1 MGTPYLNFEVE
12 ENPHTSE
19 QQMSGKIH
27 VLSRKLGCGIR
38 ITLKELLECLMED
51 LSDEFPDVHRKLIA
65 PYPNDSSGSKWSWK
79 RRNVLKIHNPRELCP
94 HYESCVAYGEKLGV
108 PNNASESFCGPSE
121 LKQCPY
127 PVPPEPISNS
137 EPGQICA

>member
-1 MGTPYLNFEVE
+1 MFGHFQFIDDIPFTRVGNMELW
-12 ENPHTSE
+12 HR
-19 QQMSGKIH
+19 Q
-27 VLSRKLGCGIR
+27 LGCGIR

-79 RRNVLKIHNPRELCP
+79 RRNVLNIHNPRELCP

-127 PVPPEPISNS
+127 PVPSEPISNS
-137 EPGQICA
+137 EPEQICA